1 MAGKAISIEIGYSLT
16 RVCEVDYKAKTHK
29 VYRYFMIPTPTGV
42 INDGVL
48 TPTPEYLESLK
59 TALAES
65 KMKAK
70 QVVFT
75 ITSGR
80 IASREVMIPFV
91 KENRIADVVNA
102 NASDYF
108 PVDLSQYQLAYN
120 ILGTVGEEK
129 GKQQYKLL
137 VLAAPLA
144 LLNNYNDLAKALK
157 LELAAIDYAGNSV
170 FQVAKEKCTSGTNL
184 VIKIDERSSLVMA
197 IQNGTFTFTR
207 NVAYG
212 VDEAI
217 DTVIDSERWRDCTTV
232 QEAVDTMS
240 FNDCTTTE
248 EVRGALEP
256 LAGGIARVVD
266 YYVSHNAGTQ
276 VEKIYITGLG
286 ADIKGLAELLGQ
298 EMNLPVEV
306 LRQVPNWNLDKS
318 FRTQFHGAYVACAG
332 AAAAP
337 LGFKQEAEKG
347 KGKGK
352 SKESG
357 SKGGLDPTPIAVTL
371 LVMGI
376 IASGVLIAF
385 SVLRYMDVEKE
396 NLELRTQNGNLEEII
411 PIYNEYTATR
421 AEYMKVQAMYD
432 ATESRNESLYE
443 FLEELEQKLPTT
455 VNVKS
460 LVSDLS
466 MVTINMDVTS
476 KDEAAAVVEQM
487 RTFKSLI
494 STSVSVASVTTEED
508 EESGKITVNFTVTG
522 LYWPTEVDV
531 DAMAAAMEAEA
542 AEDAENAETE

>member
-248 EVRGALEP
+248 EVRGP
-256 LAGGIARVVD
+256 
-266 YYVSHNAGTQ
+266 
-276 VEKIYITGLG
+276 
-286 ADIKGLAELLGQ
+286 
-298 EMNLPVEV
+298 
-306 LRQVPNWNLDKS
+306 W
-318 FRTQFHGAYVACAG
+318 
-332 AAAAP
+332 
-337 LGFKQEAEKG
+337 
-347 KGKGK
+347 
-352 SKESG
+352 
-357 SKGGLDPTPIAVTL
+357 
-371 LVMGI
+371 
-376 IASGVLIAF
+376 
-385 SVLRYMDVEKE
+385 
-396 NLELRTQNGNLEEII
+396 
-411 PIYNEYTATR
+411 
-421 AEYMKVQAMYD
+421 
-432 ATESRNESLYE
+432 SR
-443 FLEELEQKLPTT
+443 
-455 VNVKS
+455 
-460 LVSDLS
+460 
-466 MVTINMDVTS
+466 
-476 KDEAAAVVEQM
+476 
-487 RTFKSLI
+487 
-494 STSVSVASVTTEED
+494 
-508 EESGKITVNFTVTG
+508 
-522 LYWPTEVDV
+522 
-531 DAMAAAMEAEA
+531 
-542 AEDAENAETE
+542 

>member
-1 MAGKAISIEIGYSLT
+1 M
-16 RVCEVDYKAKTHK
+16 
-29 VYRYFMIPTPTGV
+29 
-42 INDGVL
+42 
-48 TPTPEYLESLK
+48 
-59 TALAES
+59 
-65 KMKAK
+65 
-70 QVVFT
+70 
-75 ITSGR
+75 
-80 IASREVMIPFV
+80 
-91 KENRIADVVNA
+91 
-102 NASDYF
+102 
-108 PVDLSQYQLAYN
+108 
-120 ILGTVGEEK
+120 
-129 GKQQYKLL
+129 
-137 VLAAPLA
+137 
-144 LLNNYNDLAKALK
+144 
-157 LELAAIDYAGNSV
+157 
-170 FQVAKEKCTSGTNL
+170 
-184 VIKIDERSSLVMA
+184 
-197 IQNGTFTFTR
+197 
-207 NVAYG
+207 
-212 VDEAI
+212 
-217 DTVIDSERWRDCTTV
+217 
-232 QEAVDTMS
+232 
-240 FNDCTTTE
+240 
-248 EVRGALEP
+248 EP

-371 LVMGI
+371 LVMGL

>member
-29 VYRYFMIPTPTGV
+29 VYRYFMIPTPSGV

-48 TPTPEYLESLK
+48 TASPEYVDALK
-59 TALAES
+59 SALAES

-80 IASREVMIPFV
+80 IASREVTIPFV
-91 KENRIADVVNA
+91 KENRIADVVSA

-129 GKQQYKLL
+129 TAKQYKLL

-144 LLNNYNDLAKALK
+144 LLDKYYDLAKALK

-170 FQVAKEKCTSGTNL
+170 FQVAKDKCSTGTNL

-217 DTVIDSERWRDCTTV
+217 DTVIESERWKDCTNV
-232 QEAVDTMS
+232 REAVDTMS
-240 FNDCTTTE
+240 FNDCTLTE

-266 YYVSHNAGTQ
+266 YYVSHNANTQ
-276 VEKIYITGLG
+276 VEKIYVTGLG
-286 ADIKGLAELLGQ
+286 ADIKGLAELLGS
-298 EMNLPVEV
+298 ELNFEVEV

-337 LGFKQEAEKG
+337 LGFKQETEKG
-347 KGKGK
+347 KGK
-352 SKESG
+352 E
-357 SKGGLDPTPIAVTL
+357 KGGSQGGLNPAPIAYTL
-371 LVMGI
+371 LVMG
-376 IASGVLIAF
+376 LIAAGALSGF
-385 SVLRYMDVEKE
+385 SIWRYMQVQKE
-396 NLELRTQNGNLEEII
+396 NMELKAQNSDLEAII
-411 PIYNEYTATR
+411 PIYNEYTATLTS
-421 AEYMKVQAMYD
+421 YNLVTAMYGQ
-432 ATESRNESLYE
+432 TENRNEELVE
-443 FLEELEQKLPTT
+443 FLEELEDKMPSD
-455 VNVKS
+455 VHV
-460 LVSDLS
+460 VSFTSTIDG
-466 MVTINMDVTS
+466 VAINMDVSS
-476 KDEAAAVVEQM
+476 KSEAASAVEQLRSFNSLIPSSVTVNSVVEDIDEEAG
-487 RTFKSLI
+487 T
-494 STSVSVASVTTEED
+494 VSVNFSVAAIYRDVHDNAVPDETEDADDTDADNAAATEE
-508 EESGKITVNFTVTG
+508 E
-522 LYWPTEVDV
+522 
-531 DAMAAAMEAEA
+531 
-542 AEDAENAETE
+542 